1 MPKLVDKKPITLDH
15 LSGSLDRL
23 SNLVEKG
30 FLAVRSELSK
40 KADKTDIVGLKTDIV
55 DLQNDISRLAKATK
69 LGFDEVHTRFK
80 KVDGEF
86 GKMKV
91 EFEKIDDRFG
101 GVENRLS
108 NLDRRLDI
116 FVTHE
121 KRLVKVERE
130 LGFAV

>member
-15 LSGSLDRL
+15 LSGDLNRL

-30 FLAVRSELSK
+30 FFDVRSELSK
-40 KADKTDIVGLKTDIV
+40 KADKTDIAALQTDFGS
-55 DLQNDISRLAKATK
+55 LQGGISRLANATK

-91 EFEKIDDRFG
+91 EFERIDDRFG
-101 GVENRLS
+101 GVENRLT
-108 NLDRRLDI
+108 NLDHRLDI

>member
-55 DLQNDISRLAKATK
+55 DLQNDISRLANATK
-69 LGFDEVHTRFK
+69 LGFDEVDRK
-80 KVDGEF
+80 
-86 GKMKV
+86 
-91 EFEKIDDRFG
+91 FEKFEKRVNDRFD
-101 GVENRLS
+101 GVNQKLS
-108 NLDRRLDI
+108 NLDNRMDI
-116 FVTHE
+116 FV
-121 KRLVKVERE
+121 
-130 LGFAV
+130 